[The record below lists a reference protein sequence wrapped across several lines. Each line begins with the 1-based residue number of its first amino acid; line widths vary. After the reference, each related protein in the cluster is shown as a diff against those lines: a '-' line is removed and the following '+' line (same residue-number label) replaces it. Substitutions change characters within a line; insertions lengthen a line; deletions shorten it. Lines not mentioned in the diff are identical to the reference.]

1 MGTTLQRPTSARR
14 HLRVALALLV
24 AATTRAAT
32 STALG
37 QSPGQSLG
45 ERVAAVREGDVRLS
59 FLARAGVCG
68 DGRGSVSV
76 GSRSPRGWDTDCD
89 PGPVR
94 VRLTVSAGRVVG
106 LRTLVGGRWGT
117 VGEGVTDLGEV
128 PARAA
133 ADYLL
138 ALAGRAEGRVGADA
152 IWAASL
158 ADGVEPWPA
167 LLRLARAD
175 SLPRAT
181 RRAAVTQLGY
191 AAGEAAVAGLD
202 EIARDEGEDASV
214 RESALY
220 ALSQRPPDE
229 GIPLLVRI
237 ARSGKSGSLR
247 RKAIYY
253 LSQSDDPRALAL
265 FEELL
270 TRR

>member
-1 MGTTLQRPTSARR
+1 MTTTMRRTTTARR
-14 HLRVALALLV
+14 RPPVALALLA
-24 AATTRAAT
+24 AATLTTT
-32 STALG
+32 SAALG
-37 QSPGQSLG
+37 QALDRSFG
-45 ERVAAVREGDVRLS
+45 ERIAAVPEGDVRLS
-59 FLARAGVCG
+59 FLARDGVCG
-68 DGRGSVSV
+68 DGRGSVSI
-76 GSRSPRGWDTDCD
+76 GARPPRGWDTDCD

-117 VGEGVTDLGEV
+117 AGEGVTDLGEV

-152 IWAASL
+152 ISAASL
-158 ADGVEPWPA
+158 ADGVELWPV

-175 SLPRAT
+175 SIPRAT

-202 EIARDEGEDASV
+202 EIVRDEDEDASV

-229 GIPLLVRI
+229 GTPLLVRI
-237 ARSGKSGSLR
+237 ARSGKSASLR

-270 TRR
+270 TKR